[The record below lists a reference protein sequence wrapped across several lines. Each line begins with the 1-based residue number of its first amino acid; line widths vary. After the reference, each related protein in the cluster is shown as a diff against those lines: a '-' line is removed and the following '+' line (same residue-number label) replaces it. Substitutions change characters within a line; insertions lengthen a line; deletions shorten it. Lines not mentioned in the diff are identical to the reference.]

1 MTTAGEAQGFRA
13 TSSAI
18 GYAINSV
25 SALAVVN
32 QVRSGQASADVVI
45 GPVGYMG
52 ISVRDLDCQLAAQ
65 YNLNLTSGA
74 LVWAVQTGSPAE
86 LAGIT
91 PLSVITK
98 VGGTSID
105 STHTLR
111 QTLHT
116 YKPGPTGPRTRSHHA
131 GAPPPKPPTLVS
143 APNL

>member
-1 MTTAGEAQGFRA
+1 MITAGEAQGFRA

-52 ISVRDLDCQLAAQ
+52 ISVRDLDSQLAAQ

-74 LVWAVQTGSPAE
+74 LVWAVQTGSPAR
-86 LAGIT
+86 LAGGT
-91 PLSVITK
+91 PLFVVTK
-98 VGGTSID
+98 EGGTPAR
-105 STHTLR
+105 STHTPR
-111 QTLHT
+111 KKPHT
-116 YKPGPTGPRTRSHHA
+116 HNTA
-131 GAPPPKPPTLVS
+131 GRVS
-143 APNL
+143 